1 IAEKVVRLKARNILD
16 LSHKTQSSVSI
27 AQLWRILDGLL
38 LLQKQ
43 WHDRVLIVSDNLEVV
58 KVIYDHNSAR
68 SSIFLV
74 KRIQHDLSQEKM
86 WFVRHIPRENNQATN
101 ILTKMAFANKVELYL
116 FDASPLEIQEILEE
130 DVARGALSPGST
142 L

>member
-1 IAEKVVRLKARNILD
+1 QTTSTYTGREKSLTESTKPCPFSSLIRDEIGKWILGYNRF
-16 LSHKTQSSVSI
+16 LGKSSVFI
-27 AQLWRILDGLL
+27 AQLWGILDGLL

-43 WHDRVLIVSDNLEVV
+43 WHDRVLILFDNLE
-58 KVIYDHNSAR
+58 
-68 SSIFLV
+68 
-74 KRIQHDLSQEKM
+74 
-86 WFVRHIPRENNQATN
+86 FVRHIPRENNQAPN